1 MSAVENTATP
11 LDVSDATFESEV
23 LKSDQ
28 PVLVDFWAEWCG
40 PCRVI
45 GPVVEEL
52 AAQYGGR
59 LKVGKVNVDDNPT
72 TAASLGIRGIP
83 TLMLFRGGELRE
95 TTVGVQSKARLAEVI
110 ERHI

>member
-1 MSAVENTATP
+1 MSAIENAATP

-59 LKVGKVNVDDNPT
+59 LKVGKVNVDDNAA

-83 TLMLFRGGELRE
+83 TLMLFRDGELRE
-95 TTVGVQSKARLAEVI
+95 TTVGVQSKAHLAEVI